1 MPKRIINLTI
11 SLFVGV
17 CDWLGDQLSRAVGRK
32 KRKRSIV
39 LAYHSVTDEQRP
51 KFASQ
56 MDVLIRNAEPVR
68 ADIDACPVQGERY
81 AAVTFDDG
89 FQNIVDN
96 ALPELKKR
104 GIPSTLFV
112 VTESLGGNRGW
123 EHLGGDDTRQ
133 EKVMSVE
140 QLRGLSPDHVTIGS
154 HTMTHPLLPSIDKS
168 RLQQELAGSRM
179 KLMQILNREV
189 NLLSFPYGGF
199 NDTVVEGCR
208 EAGYERVFTALPV
221 FAFSQ
226 PAEFVTGRVGTAPT
240 DWPIEFRLKLAGAFR
255 WLPCAY
261 SLKRR
266 IVSVLRGRAV
276 KPVQLKTGEKRIA

>member
-11 SLFVGV
+11 SLFVRA
-17 CDWLGDQLSRAVGRK
+17 CDWLRDRLSRLVGRK
-32 KRKRSIV
+32 ARKKCIV
-39 LAYHSVTDEQRP
+39 LAYHSVTDDQRS

-56 MDVLIRNAEPVR
+56 MDVLVRNAEPVR
-68 ADIDACPVQGERY
+68 ADIAACPVQGEHY

-104 GIPSTLFV
+104 RIPATLFV

-140 QLRGLSPDHVTIGS
+140 QLQELSPELVTIGS
-154 HTMTHPLLPSIDKS
+154 HTMTHPLLPSVDQG
-168 RLQQELAGSRM
+168 RLQQELAGSRT
-179 KLMQILNREV
+179 KLKQILNREV
-189 NLLSFPYGGF
+189 NLVSFPYGAF

-221 FAFSQ
+221 FAFAQ
-226 PAEFVTGRVGTAPT
+226 PGEFVTGRVGAAPT

-255 WLPCAY
+255 WLPYAY
-261 SLKRR
+261 LLKRR
-266 IVSVLRGRAV
+266 ILSVLRGRAP
-276 KPVQLKTGEKRIA
+276 KKVQLKTGENRIA

>member
-1 MPKRIINLTI
+1 MSKRMINLAI
-11 SLFVGV
+11 SILVGM
-17 CDWLGDQLSRAVGRK
+17 CDWLRDQMSRLIGK
-32 KRKRSIV
+32 KPRKRCMV
-39 LAYHSVTDEQRP
+39 LAYHSVSDAQRTE
-51 KFASQ
+51 FANQ
-56 MDVLIRNAEPVR
+56 MDVLIRSAQPVR
-68 ADIDACPVQGERY
+68 ADITAWPSQGDRF

-96 ALPELKKR
+96 ALPELKQR

-123 EHLGGDDTRQ
+123 EHRGGDDTRQ

-140 QLRGLSPDHVTIGS
+140 QMKELSPELVTIGS

-168 RLQQELAGSRM
+168 QMERELAGSRM
-179 KLMQILNREV
+179 KLEQMLNCEV
-189 NLLSFPYGGF
+189 KLLSFPYGGF
-199 NDTVVEGCR
+199 NDTVIESSR

-226 PAEFVTGRVGTAPT
+226 PEEFVTGRVGTAPT

-255 WLPCAY
+255 WLPYAY

-266 IVSVLRGRAV
+266 ILSVLRGRGG
-276 KPVQLKTGEKRIA
+276 KNVQLKTGEKRIA